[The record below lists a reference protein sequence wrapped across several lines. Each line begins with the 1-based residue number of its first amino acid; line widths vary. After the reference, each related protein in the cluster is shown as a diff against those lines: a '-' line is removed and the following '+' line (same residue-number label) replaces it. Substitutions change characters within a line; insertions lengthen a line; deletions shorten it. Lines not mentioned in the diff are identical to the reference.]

1 MNIYDLKNYDYMLPN
16 GLIAQEPIKNRD
28 NSRLL
33 IFDRN
38 SNKIIHDFFY
48 NLHNYL
54 NEGDVVVLNNTKVIP
69 ARIFGNK
76 IKTNAKIEI
85 LLLDNLG
92 EKKWNVMIKNS
103 RRIKNNDEVIINN
116 DLKLKILEKKG
127 KEVIVEF
134 NLSNNKL
141 LGKLWDIGIMPL
153 PPYIKKNKFD
163 LVHKSRYQ
171 TIYAKNPGSKAA
183 PTAGLHFT
191 ENVLDNLKNK
201 KIKTAEIT
209 LHIGLGTFN
218 PVDTRDIR
226 DYKIHK
232 EYFHISNST
241 AAIINNAKQKNKKVI
256 ACGTTSLRVLE
267 NSHKNKMIY
276 PQNSTT
282 SLYIYP
288 GFKFNITDHLITNF
302 HLPKTSLYILVCAF
316 AGIENI
322 KRCYNEAI
330 ENNYRFY
337 SYGDVMLIK

>member
-1 MNIYDLKNYDYMLPN
+1 MDIYDIKTYDYNLPKE
-16 GLIAQEPIKNRD
+16 LIAQEPIQNRD

-33 IFDRN
+33 VFDRN
-38 SNKIIHDFFY
+38 SGKISHDFFY
-48 NLHNYL
+48 NIHNYFS
-54 NEGDVVVLNNTKVIP
+54 EGDVVVINNTKVIP
-69 ARIFGNK
+69 ARIFGRK
-76 IKTNAKIEI
+76 AKTGAKIEI
-85 LLLDNLG
+85 LLLEHLD
-92 EKKWNVMIKNS
+92 EKKWNVMIRNS
-103 RRIKNNDEVIINN
+103 RRIRDNDEVIINN
-116 DLKLKILEKKG
+116 DLKLKIIRKTG

-134 NLSNNKL
+134 NLTADEL
-141 LGKLWDIGIMPL
+141 LHKLWDIGTIPL

-163 LVHKSRYQ
+163 FFHSSRYQ

-191 ENVLDNLKNK
+191 ENVMDNLKRR
-201 KIKTAEIT
+201 KIKIVEIT

-232 EYFHISNST
+232 EPFYISGSS
-241 AAIINNAKQKNKKVI
+241 AGIINNARQKGKKII

-267 NSHKNKMIY
+267 SSHKNGLAY
-276 PQNSTT
+276 PMDAFT

-288 GFKFNITDHLITNF
+288 GFKFRMTDCLITNF
-302 HLPKTSLYILVCAF
+302 HLPKTSLFILVCAF
-316 AGIENI
+316 AGIENT

-330 ENNYRFY
+330 KNRYRFY